1 MGRGYKR
8 KVIKKGPVVRL
19 NKIKQLDGEASLD
32 QEKGNLLVP
41 DWTGGSHSVDTEAC
55 LQGENSS

>member
-8 KVIKKGPVVRL
+8 KVIKKGPVARL

-32 QEKGNLLVP
+32 QEKGNLVP

-55 LQGENSS
+55 LQEENSS